1 MLLGSAGGRSAIS
14 KQAPVPLITEC
25 AILCR
30 KRTAELASRIAS
42 LLRASP

>member
-1 MLLGSAGGRSAIS
+1 MWLGAAGGRLAIP
-14 KQAPVPLITEC
+14 KQAPVPLIAEC